1 MRLQTYL
8 VPRVTLSRVHLML
21 LIDAVEQVA
30 GSEEQ
35 GAVEARLEV
44 VAVTLTMKVM
54 VRKMMSSKEA
64 VAVEDVAVEDVVSA
78 ADHAML
84 IVNLVATARRVR
96 RATQAKTW
104 VATIQMREVEVE
116 DVDAVGIAAVVVAMD
131 SVDEEALEVVDAV
144 VQWAVDLEAAVDTVA
159 AAAWME
165 VKDVDAV
172 VDVDVAVEVKEWA
185 MRPERAVLKPKI
197 NEMMK
202 YLISAS

>member
-1 MRLQTYL
+1 
-8 VPRVTLSRVHLML
+8 ML

-44 VAVTLTMKVM
+44 VAVTLTTKVM

-64 VAVEDVAVEDVVSA
+64 VAVEDVAAEDVVSA

-96 RATQAKTW
+96 RATQARIW
-104 VATIQMREVEVE
+104 VATIQTREVEVE
-116 DVDAVGIAAVVVAMD
+116 DVDAVGIVAVVVAMD

-144 VQWAVDLEAAVDTVA
+144 VQWAVDLEAVVDTVA